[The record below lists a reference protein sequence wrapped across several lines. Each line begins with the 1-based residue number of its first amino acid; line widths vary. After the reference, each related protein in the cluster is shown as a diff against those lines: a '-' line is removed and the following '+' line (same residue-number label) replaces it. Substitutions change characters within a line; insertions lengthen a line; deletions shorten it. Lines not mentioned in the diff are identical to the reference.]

1 MNYQPIIPVNYVQFF
16 NFYYRNSKNSIFSI
30 TMLETPPKRWF

>member
-16 NFYYRNSKNSIFSI
+16 YFYPKNIKNSIFNI